1 MTSEEHGQELV
12 EAIRGAVDDWVV
24 DDDDIDFSR
33 REGQIVADEEE
44 LVKNICIMIAI
55 AVDEAAE

>member
-24 DDDDIDFSR
+24 DDDINFSR

-44 LVKNICIMIAI
+44 LVRNICIMIAI

>member
-12 EAIRGAVDDWVV
+12 EAIRGAVADWVA
-24 DDDDIDFSR
+24 DDDINFSR
-33 REGQIVADEEE
+33 QDGQIVADEEE
-44 LVKNICIMIAI
+44 LAENICIMIAI

>member
-12 EAIRGAVDDWVV
+12 EAIRGAVGDWVA
-24 DDDDIDFSR
+24 DDDINFSR
-33 REGQIVADEEE
+33 QDGQIVADEEE
-44 LVKNICIMIAI
+44 LAENICIMIAI